1 MTDTATLAINPH
13 AAHPITLVALGKSL
27 WRNRQLIV
35 QMTKREVVGRYKGSA
50 FGLAW
55 SFFNPIFMLVVYTFV
70 FSEIFKSRWV
80 GVDGDDSKAQFAVV
94 LFVGMIVLSLFSEVL
109 NRAPNLILGN
119 VNYVKKVVF
128 PIEILPVIAMGAAL
142 FHSLIS
148 LGVLLAAF
156 ALFNGYLHWTAIFTA
171 LVLLP
176 LVILTTGLAWM
187 LASVGVFLRD
197 VGQTIGII
205 TTVLMFLS
213 PVFYPVTAVPERFR
227 PFIMANPLTFIIEQ
241 ARDVLIWGQ
250 LPNWWGLGAYT
261 LAATAIAWAG
271 YAWFQKTRKGFAD
284 VL

>member
-1 MTDTATLAINPH
+1 MTHSTVTVNPH
-13 AAHPITLVALGKSL
+13 AAQPTSLMSLAKSL

-35 QMTKREVVGRYKGSA
+35 QMTKREVVGRYQGSA

-55 SFFNPIFMLVVYTFV
+55 SFLNPVFMLVVYTFV
-70 FSEIFKSRWV
+70 FSEIFKSRWGGV
-80 GVDGDDSKAQFAVV
+80 GGDDSKTQFAIV

-109 NRAPNLILGN
+109 NRAPGLILSN
-119 VNYVKKVVF
+119 ANYVKKVVF
-128 PIEILPVIAMGAAL
+128 PIEILPVIAMGAAF

-156 ALFNGYLHWTAIFTA
+156 VLFNGYLYWTAVFFP

-176 LVILTTGLAWM
+176 LIILTMGLAWM
-187 LASVGVFLRD
+187 LASLGVFLRD

-205 TTVLMFLS
+205 TTVLIFLS

-241 ARDVLIWGQ
+241 AREVLIWGR
-250 LPNWWGLGAYT
+250 LPNWLGLGAYT
-261 LAATAIAWAG
+261 LAAVAIAWAG